1 LVFERSREAR
11 NKKRA
16 AHEEFTLNEAEGNEE
31 GATIF
36 LIKKAPDLSAG
47 AWCLKNCSQQGEAN
61 TLFPILLIKRK

>member
-1 LVFERSREAR
+1 LKKRIEGR
-11 NKKRA
+11 NKKKA
-16 AHEEFTLNEAEGNEE
+16 AHEPNEE

-61 TLFPILLIKRK
+61 TL